1 MSKVHDRPRK
11 MRTEKYPWVLAK
23 LKSLGTLAR
32 VVLSFLENQIKDQK
46 ANAFQSVK
54 RVLS

>member
-1 MSKVHDRPRK
+1 
-11 MRTEKYPWVLAK
+11 MRTEKYPWALAT

-46 ANAFQSVK
+46 ANFFQSVK